1 MSKTRSIHLIE
12 AANSLPA
19 QIVVI
24 DRNGT
29 IHAVNQAWEQA
40 GIDKGTPAGYNWPGT
55 SYFDIL
61 PWFCSDDS
69 PEAVQALHEGLI
81 GVLQGDTLQ
90 YSCEFHCRHSSRE
103 QWFLLQAAPVMQP
116 ENKEIEGIV
125 ISNTDITRFK
135 LQETQFVQTSGQT
148 RTIHGMLPI
157 CAVCKDIKNKNN
169 EWQPVESYLEKH
181 THAEFTHDI
190 CPECIRKLYPEY
202 SARLDL
208 NHDN

>member
-12 AANSLPA
+12 GANSLPV

-40 GIDKGTPAGYNWPGT
+40 RIDKGAPAGYMWPGT

-69 PEAVQALHEGLI
+69 LESVQTLHDGLLS
-81 GVLQGDTLQ
+81 VLQGDTSQ
-90 YSCEFHCRHSSRE
+90 YSCEFHCRHSSKD
-103 QWFLLQAAPVMQP
+103 QWYLLQAAPVAQP
-116 ENKEIEGIV
+116 ENQEIEGIV
-125 ISNTDITRFK
+125 ISSTDITPLK
-135 LQETQFVQTSGQT
+135 LQETRLVQAIAQI

-157 CAVCKDIKNKNN
+157 CAVCKDIKNKDN

-202 SARLDL
+202 SSKLGL
-208 NHDN
+208 NHAN

>member
-40 GIDKGTPAGYNWPGT
+40 GIDKGTPAGYTWPGT

-69 PEAVQALHEGLI
+69 LEAVQTLYKGLI
-81 GVLQGDTLQ
+81 SVLKGDIPQ
-90 YSCEFHCRHSSRE
+90 YSCEFHCRHSTGE

-135 LQETQFVQTSGQT
+135 PQETRLVQAMNQI

-157 CAVCKDIKNKNN
+157 CAVCKDIRNKEN
-169 EWQPVESYLEKH
+169 EWQSVESYLEKH

-202 SARLDL
+202 SAKLDL